1 MAEKNISDM
10 THEELYSHLMM
21 REGVFANA
29 NAELRKE
36 RNAAQAEV
44 KRTRQALEEW
54 KKAGTQL
61 SKDLDAANTRAL
73 NIQKLANDQAEAWKR
88 NTDKNRKEMDR
99 RARQF
104 QEELE
109 LSTRISGQYMSEVTS
124 AGAALVHQAGF
135 APDEVAEMG
144 LAGAI
149 GKLARRQG
157 MVTKEAVDAARKIPF
172 MLEEGL
178 TTEIVRDILDAAL
191 PHMFASDTVTRIV
204 IGADYKLKDQGDGTS
219 RIVRKDSDSSWLP
232 KETVVWAVTK
242 GDRIHDMTLAGVY
255 LDKSG
260 AVSHAEQLNAK
271 EPESGW
277 QALPWV
283 PQTEKDN

>member
-109 LSTRISGQYMSEVTS
+109 LSTRISGQYMAEVTS

-149 GKLARRQG
+149 SKLARN
-157 MVTKEAVDAARKIPF
+157 
-172 MLEEGL
+172 LE
-178 TTEIVRDILDAAL
+178 
-191 PHMFASDTVTRIV
+191 
-204 IGADYKLKDQGDGTS
+204 DQGDGTS

-260 AVSHAEQLNAK
+260 AVSHAEHLNAK

-277 QALPWV
+277 QVLPWV